1 MIKTQFLSH
10 LFWSRLPINPP
21 PQKKNIFSSYPLKPN
36 SHADNSLAAIPSEIL
51 TNPLPPP
58 LPKNNIAYNISKLL
72 IKFKKKKQK
81 QTTNTLTR
89 SILSSWQMVDV
100 SKPFFPPQNLVPIAR
115 GSCDVIRMECEK
127 SGFLIGPF
135 VPHDTN
141 FRFWLVRRYTDPY
154 LPLITAIFWLSSG
167 LPLACRDP
175 TTFLT
180 LFRLVDLDSHH
191 YSGHS

>member
-21 PQKKNIFSSYPLKPN
+21 PPKKNIFSSYPLKPN

-81 QTTNTLTR
+81 QTTNRLTR
-89 SILSSWQMVDV
+89 SILSSWQMVDA
-100 SKPFFPPQNLVPIAR
+100 SKPFFSPTKLGTNSSR
-115 GSCDVIRMECEK
+115 
-127 SGFLIGPF
+127 FL
-135 VPHDTN
+135 
-141 FRFWLVRRYTDPY
+141 
-154 LPLITAIFWLSSG
+154 
-167 LPLACRDP
+167 
-175 TTFLT
+175 
-180 LFRLVDLDSHH
+180 
-191 YSGHS
+191 

>member
-1 MIKTQFLSH
+1 MVTFTYK
-10 LFWSRLPINPP
+10 PP
-21 PQKKNIFSSYPLKPN
+21 PPKKNIFSSYPLKPN
-36 SHADNSLAAIPSEIL
+36 SHADNSLAAIPSEVL

-72 IKFKKKKQK
+72 IKLKTKKQK

-135 VPHDTN
+135 VPRDRHLFTTN
-141 FRFWLVRRYTDPY
+141 HSHILNFLWTPTCQQRSNHLSYIVPTCGLR
-154 LPLITAIFWLSSG
+154 LSPLQWT
-167 LPLACRDP
+167 
-175 TTFLT
+175 
-180 LFRLVDLDSHH
+180 
-191 YSGHS
+191 